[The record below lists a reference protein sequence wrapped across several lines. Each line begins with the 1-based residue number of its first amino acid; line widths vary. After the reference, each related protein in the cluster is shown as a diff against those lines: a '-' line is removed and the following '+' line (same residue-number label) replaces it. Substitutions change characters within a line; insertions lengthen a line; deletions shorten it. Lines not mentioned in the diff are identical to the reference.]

1 MGVTMVWPLEV
12 VVVWPFDIVVVVNP
26 FEVCYELVFVARLS
40 GVAALPR
47 TVTGVWLAAG

>member
-1 MGVTMVWPLEV
+1 MGVTMAWPLEV
-12 VVVWPFDIVVVVNP
+12 VVVWPFDVVVAVNP
-26 FEVCYELVFVARLS
+26 FEVCDDLVLVARLS